1 MFGLMRRAPRL
12 PYCGTCKTIGAR
24 YGQRARMLLNHDLV
38 FLGELLMHYSQEP
51 EWSPAYRSYNCFAK
65 PKEIYP
71 ILDYT
76 ASITVI
82 LAHYR
87 IADHVVDL
95 RPDSRRWPWRAVARM
110 LSPQFRSASSKL
122 REFGFPMDELDS
134 ILSTQRAREAN
145 PKSLADVAEPTATAT
160 AFAFAH
166 GGASKASFE
175 DLYRIGHRFGY
186 LIYVLDAFE
195 DRAKDARSGAFNAL
209 ARFPEI
215 DGRAEILKVVDEI
228 ELPESFKARLRTNVE
243 ERLGMRP
250 RVLCCTTRKTFR
262 ERCRDAAAFARRMR
276 EREGIGLAAFAAA
289 VVVALIFPHHAKG
302 SMSSRECLTV
312 PFSLMA
318 LGTIVPGPADKPGCL
333 SRCGDCCGSCA
344 CDGCCDC
351 CECGA
356 CCDC

>member
-1 MFGLMRRAPRL
+1 
-12 PYCGTCKTIGAR
+12 
-24 YGQRARMLLNHDLV
+24 MLLNHDLV

-76 ASITVI
+76 AAITVI

-95 RPDSRRWPWRAVARM
+95 RSDSRRWPWRAVARM

-160 AFAFAH
+160 ALAFAH
-166 GGASKASFE
+166 GGTSKESLE

-195 DRAKDARSGAFNAL
+195 DRAKDTRSGAFNAL

-228 ELPESFKARLRTNVE
+228 ELPESFKERLRTNVE

-302 SMSSRECLTV
+302 SMSSRECLTI
-312 PFSLMA
+312 PFNLMA
-318 LGTIVPGPADKPGCL
+318 LGAFLATPTETPKSKCGCL
-333 SRCGDCCGSCA
+333 DTCG
-344 CDGCCDC
+344 GCCDGSEC
-351 CECGA
+351 CGCCCDSGA